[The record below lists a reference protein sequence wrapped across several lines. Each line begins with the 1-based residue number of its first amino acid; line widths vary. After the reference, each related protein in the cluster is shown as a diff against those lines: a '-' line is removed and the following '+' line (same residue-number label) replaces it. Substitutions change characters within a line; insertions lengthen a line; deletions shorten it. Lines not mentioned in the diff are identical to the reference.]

1 MSSKKKQRG
10 KKKDAHECC
19 ICLCGADEGPV
30 VHSGCACRGSAGWAH
45 VACQAK
51 AAENQA
57 DRSGRCGRT
66 ADGFSGWDSCS
77 TCRQYWTGSMQ
88 IGLARACWETVRSL
102 PEFIPERISAMSRL
116 AIALNECEG
125 DIAGSLKLMTE
136 GLEIDRR
143 VFGRDSDEA
152 LHSLNSCGS
161 MHIADGSPAKAVPM
175 LEEAMEGF
183 RRRLGDGHS
192 QTLNAMREL
201 ADAHKRLQHFEKAIP
216 MARQCVRLHQQILGA
231 EDPKSL
237 SAVVDLGTHLSDN
250 GEYAEALTL
259 LQEAVRSLRKVLGDG
274 HPSTEAAVAACKTV
288 HGHAKRQERMRAL
301 QGTGA
306 EPAPEPAPEPE
317 PETTVVEVKIVGLVS
332 ATELNGCRAEA
343 MSWHAEKERYCCRV
357 FIATTADDT
366 DDTIASTK
374 NVTVKP
380 ANMQLLAGTQVMVT
394 GVKAAPELNGQLATV
409 QGDGLTEGGRYTVVI
424 EGRKKHANLKPEN
437 VRLTF
442 ARLQQ
447 QE

>member
-10 KKKDAHECC
+10 KKKKQGTHECC
-19 ICLCGADEGPV
+19 ICLCGAGEGPV
-30 VHSGCACRGSAGWAH
+30 VHGGCACRGSAGWAH

-51 AAENQA
+51 AAQNQA
-57 DRSGRCGRT
+57 DTSGVCGRA

-77 TCRQYWTGSMQ
+77 TCRQYWTGAMQ

-116 AIALNECEG
+116 AIALHECED
-125 DIAGSLKLMTE
+125 DISGSLKLMTQ

-152 LHSLNSCGS
+152 LHSLKSCGALL
-161 MHIADGSPAKAVPM
+161 IADGSPAEAVPM
-175 LEEAMEGF
+175 LEEAVEGF

-192 QTLNAMREL
+192 HTLNAMKEL

-216 MARQCVRLHQQILGA
+216 MARQCVRLYQQTLGA

-237 SAVVDLGTHLSDN
+237 MAVVDLGTHLSDN
-250 GEYAEALTL
+250 GEYAEALPL
-259 LQEAVRSLRKVLGDG
+259 LQEAVRNLRKVLGAG
-274 HPSTEAAVAACKTV
+274 HPSTEAAVAACETV

-301 QGTGA
+301 QGTRA
-306 EPAPEPAPEPE
+306 ELAPQPE

-343 MSWHAEKERYCCRV
+343 VSWHAEKERYCCRV
-357 FIATTADDT
+357 FIPTTADDT
-366 DDTIASTK
+366 DDTIDPTK

-380 ANMQLLAGTQVMVT
+380 ANVQLLGGTQVMVT
-394 GVKAAPELNGQLATV
+394 GVKGAPELNGQLGTIR
-409 QGDGLTEGGRYTVVI
+409 GDGLTEGGRYGVAI
-424 EGRKKHANLKPEN
+424 EGRNKYANLKPEN
-437 VRLTF
+437 VRLIF
-442 ARLQQ
+442 AREQGQ
-447 QE
+447 